1 MIEIVSQE
9 FFALIL
15 FVFLAIFLLSG
26 YPVALTLSGTAII
39 VGLIGYLLD
48 IFPLVLLS
56 VLPNRIFGILTNET
70 LIAVPLFIFMGVML
84 EKSGIANQL
93 LENMSRIWGE
103 KRGGLVYSILI
114 VGVLMAAST
123 GIVGATVV
131 TMGILSLPLMI
142 KWKYN
147 KKISTGIICA
157 SGTLGQIIPPSIV
170 LVLLADIFQGANE
183 QASAIS
189 GDLAPDPVSSV
200 DLFAGA
206 IFPGLF
212 LVGLYALWIFIC
224 SKINPDVFPINKEI
238 KKSNVN
244 FLEILSVI
252 MPPIILIIIV
262 LGSILFGIAT
272 PTESASLGALGS
284 IIISLKKK
292 KIDFKIIEDVCNETL
307 KISSMVF
314 FILIGA
320 SLFSL
325 VFRGFGGDLI
335 VESFISALPG
345 GAVSSFIVIM
355 IIIFFLGF
363 FLDFFQIVFVIVPI
377 VGPSLIALGYDPTW
391 LALMFAINLQ
401 TSFLTPP
408 FGFALFYLRGVS
420 PKEIKTSDIYQG
432 VIPFIFLQIILL
444 VILFKF
450 PSIITWLPSKL

>member
-1 MIEIVSQE
+1 MNEFLNQE
-9 FFALIL
+9 FFALFLFIIL
-15 FVFLAIFLLSG
+15 GLFLLMG
-26 YPVALTLSGTAII
+26 YPVALTLAGTAIF
-39 VGLIGYLLD
+39 VGMIGFLFD
-48 IFPLVLLS
+48 IFPLVLIS

-84 EKSGIANQL
+84 EKSGIANEL
-93 LENMSRIWGE
+93 LENMSKIWGE

-147 KKISTGIICA
+147 KKISTGVICA

-170 LVLLADIFQGANE
+170 LVLLADVFQGANE

-189 GDLAPDPVSSV
+189 GELAPDPVSSV

-206 IFPGLF
+206 IFPGLL
-212 LVGLYALWIFIC
+212 LVSFYFTWIFLC
-224 SKINPDVFPINKEI
+224 SLYNPNLFPINKNL
-238 KKSNVN
+238 KKSSVS
-244 FLEILSVI
+244 LAEIITTILPPLS
-252 MPPIILIIIV
+252 LIIIV

-284 IIISLKKK
+284 IILSTKK
-292 KIDFKIIEDVCNETL
+292 KIELKSLMSACEETL

-335 VESFISALPG
+335 VENFISSVPG
-345 GAVSSFIVIM
+345 GAVTSLLIVMIVI
-355 IIIFFLGF
+355 FLLGF

-377 VGPSLIALGYDPTW
+377 VGPSLIALGYDPIW
-391 LALMFAINLQ
+391 LAIMFAINLQ

-420 PKEIKTSDIYQG
+420 PPEIKTSEIYEG
-432 VIPFIFLQIILL
+432 VIPFIIIQIFLLIILY
-444 VILFKF
+444 KF
-450 PSIITWLPSKL
+450 PLIITWLPKQI

>member
-1 MIEIVSQE
+1 MIDLLNHE
-9 FFALIL
+9 FFAFFL
-15 FVFLAIFLLSG
+15 FFALAIFLLAG
-26 YPVALTLSGTAII
+26 YPVALTLAGTGII
-39 VGLIGYLLD
+39 VGFLGYTLEL
-48 IFPLVLLS
+48 FPLVLIN

-84 EKSGIANQL
+84 EKSGIANEL
-93 LENMSRIWGE
+93 LENMSKLWGN
-103 KRGGLVYSILI
+103 KRGGLVYSVLI

-142 KWKYN
+142 KWNYD
-147 KKISTGIICA
+147 KKISTGVICA

-170 LVLLADIFQGANE
+170 LVLLADVFQGANE

-189 GDLAPDPVSSV
+189 GELAPDPVSSI

-206 IFPGLF
+206 IIPGLF
-212 LVGLYALWIFIC
+212 LVLLYFLWIIVC
-224 SKINPDVFPINKEI
+224 SKINPNVFPKQNLY
-238 KKSNVN
+238 KKDKTDFSKS
-244 FLEILSVI
+244 LMIIS
-252 MPPIILIIIV
+252 PPLLLIIIV

-284 IIISLKKK
+284 IFIALRKKEMNFN
-292 KIDFKIIEDVCNETL
+292 KILDACDETS
-307 KISSMVF
+307 KISAMVF

-335 VESFISALPG
+335 VENLITSIPG
-345 GAVSSFIVIM
+345 GAIASFIFVMIVI
-355 IIIFFLGF
+355 FLLGF

-377 VGPSLIALGYDPTW
+377 VGPSLISMGYDPIW

-408 FGFALFYLRGVS
+408 FGFALFYLRGVC
-420 PKEIKTSDIYQG
+420 PDNIKTSDIYYG
-432 VIPFIFLQIILL
+432 VIPFIIIQIFLLLILY
-444 VILFKF
+444 IF
-450 PSIITWLPSKL
+450 PWMITWLPQKL

>member
-1 MIEIVSQE
+1 MIDIINQE
-9 FFALIL
+9 FFAIL
-15 FVFLAIFLLSG
+15 LFLFLAIFLLSG
-26 YPVALTLSGTAII
+26 YPVALTLAGTAII
-39 VGLIGYLLD
+39 VGFFGYLLD
-48 IFPLVLLS
+48 LFPLVLIS
-56 VLPNRIFGILTNET
+56 VLPNRVFGILTNET

-84 EKSGIANQL
+84 EKSGIANDL
-93 LENMSRIWGE
+93 LESMSKIWGR
-103 KRGGLVYSILI
+103 KKGGLVYSILI
-114 VGVLMAAST
+114 VGILMAAST

-147 KKISTGIICA
+147 KKISTGVICV

-170 LVLLADIFQGANE
+170 LVLLADVFQGANE

-189 GDLAPDPVSSV
+189 GDLAPDPVSSI

-212 LVGLYALWIFIC
+212 LVSLYFLWVYIC
-224 SKINPDVFPINKEI
+224 SKINPEIFPVNEAIIRSDFNFI
-238 KKSNVN
+238 K
-244 FLEILSVI
+244 ILK
-252 MPPIILIIIV
+252 IIIPPVFLITLV

-292 KIDFKIIEDVCNETL
+292 GINIKTLLEASDETL

-335 VESFISALPG
+335 VENFITEIPGGPAISFIIIML
-345 GAVSSFIVIM
+345 VI
-355 IIIFFLGF
+355 FLLGF

-377 VGPSLIALGYDPTW
+377 VGPSLISMGYDPVW

-408 FGFALFYLRGVS
+408 FGFALFYLRGVA
-420 PKEIKTSDIYQG
+420 PREIKTSDIYQG
-432 VIPFIFLQIILL
+432 VIPFIFLQIFLLFILY
-444 VILFKF
+444 KF
-450 PSIITWLPSKL
+450 PIIITWLPSKI